1 MKMKRIFT
9 LIMML
14 VLVSAFTVVAH
25 AEEKEKCE
33 NGTHVP
39 DLEGDW
45 FEAQYTE
52 CGGGYKYDR
61 FFCSVCGKLTNR
73 DGEEVPYTEG
83 TGVHV
88 PNLEN
93 VKKADYTP
101 CGGGYKEDYYICKFE
116 PCNLY
121 IDANGQEVVYYQPE
135 EGAVHDLEYVPE
147 VPWTEEA
154 DGCREH
160 WKCLVCEKL
169 FADEAGTQRVWLSEL
184 LFGKPSTD
192 VKPEED
198 NKDDVKEEISEDSAE
213 QEKGNVPKTGDVSAV
228 MLWALAAVGAG
239 SSILAVG
246 KKKL

>member
-1 MKMKRIFT
+1 LFHQFFYFIYININYSIYITIFFYHFNLQ
-9 LIMML
+9 LIFIYF
-14 VLVSAFTVVAH
+14 S
-25 AEEKEKCE
+25 
-33 NGTHVP
+33 
-39 DLEGDW
+39 
-45 FEAQYTE
+45 
-52 CGGGYKYDR
+52 
-61 FFCSVCGKLTNR
+61 
-73 DGEEVPYTEG
+73 
-83 TGVHV
+83 
-88 PNLEN
+88 
-93 VKKADYTP
+93 
-101 CGGGYKEDYYICKFE
+101 YYICKFE

-121 IDANGQEVVYYQPE
+121 IDANGQEVMYYQPE

-198 NKDDVKEEISEDSAE
+198 NKDDVKEEASEDFKE
-213 QEKGNVPKTGDVSAV
+213 QEKGNVPKTGDVSAI
-228 MLWALAAVGAG
+228 MLWAMAAVGAG